1 MVDVKEVKQ
10 NLKNKRRGG
19 FYWREDVPYVSVT
32 EILKIPDKPALRYWF
47 GQQVYRA
54 MVLNPS
60 MSEQEA
66 LAAPYQTSKS
76 AMSRGT
82 TVHSIVEAYKHTN
95 EHIDSIPEDFRG
107 YARAFYKWIGDYGAA
122 IVDRERSVFS
132 EKYKLAGTLDLTATL
147 QVDDLPYV
155 IDIKTGKDIYE
166 EAFYQTAAYRHMLAE
181 EGIKTQGVAV
191 LLLREDG
198 EYDFKK
204 RTEPDVLAEY
214 LEIFLH
220 YKRAW
225 EIKNRTMLLKMK
237 YSAAPAFQLL

>member
-1 MVDVKEVKQ
+1 MADLKEVKQ
-10 NLKNKRRGG
+10 DLKNKRRGG
-19 FYWREDVPYVSVT
+19 FYWKEDVPFVSVT
-32 EILKIPDKPALRYWF
+32 TVLKIPDKPALRYWF

-82 TVHSIVEAYKHTN
+82 TVHSIVEAYKHTQ
-95 EHIDSIPEDFRG
+95 EHIDNIPEDFRG
-107 YARAFYKWIGDYGAA
+107 YARAFYKFIGDYGVS
-122 IVDRERSVFS
+122 IVVRERTVFS
-132 EKYKLAGTLDLTATL
+132 KKYKVGGTLDLLAIIL
-147 QVDDLPYV
+147 SDDLPYV

-166 EAFYQTAAYRHMLAE
+166 EAFVQTATYRAMLTE
-181 EGIKTQGVAV
+181 EGVKTEGIAV

-204 RTEPDVLAEY
+204 RTEPDVLDEY
-214 LEIFLH
+214 FELFLH

-225 EIKNRTMLLKMK
+225 EIKNRNMLLKMK
-237 YSAAPAFQLL
+237 YSATPAFKLL